1 PGARP
6 ARATG
11 PAAPAPLPNDPAEW
25 QAEYERL
32 RRQSDRRAFVSATT
46 LAHRLDTTE
55 AARAAEGAGDP
66 GLAKQPRDLELP
78 PWNKGRYGTA
88 IGRAVH
94 GTLQTVDLATGDGV
108 VATAA
113 AQAPAE
119 GVLGY
124 EATIEVLTRAAL
136 ACPTVAR
143 AAARPHW
150 RETYVAVPFDGITL
164 EGYVDLVF
172 RDDDGLVIVDYKTD
186 AVDP

>member
-32 RRQSDRRAFVSATT
+32 RRRSDRRGFVSATT
-46 LAHRLDTTE
+46 LAHRLDAAE

-78 PWNKGRYGTA
+78 PWNKGRHGTA

-94 GTLQTVDLATGDGV
+94 GTLQTIDLATGDGV
-108 VATAA
+108 AATAA
-113 AQAPAE
+113 AQAAAE
-119 GVLGY
+119 GVLGH
-124 EATIEVLTRAAL
+124 EATIEAPSRAAL
-136 ACPTVAR
+136 ASPTIMRAR
-143 AAARPHW
+143 AR
-150 RETYVAVPFDGITL
+150 
-164 EGYVDLVF
+164 
-172 RDDDGLVIVDYKTD
+172 
-186 AVDP
+186 